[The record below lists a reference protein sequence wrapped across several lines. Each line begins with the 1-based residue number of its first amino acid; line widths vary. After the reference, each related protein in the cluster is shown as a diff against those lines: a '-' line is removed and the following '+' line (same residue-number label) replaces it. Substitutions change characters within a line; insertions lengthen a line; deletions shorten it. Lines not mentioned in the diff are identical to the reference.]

1 MLGERQDH
9 HGRCFVMS
17 LISYVGQRGWGAL
30 RGFGDFSPYA
40 ATTTARWQASGPD
53 YLSRL
58 EM

>member
-1 MLGERQDH
+1 MVAVSL
-9 HGRCFVMS
+9 MS

-30 RGFGDFSPYA
+30 RGFGDFSPSS